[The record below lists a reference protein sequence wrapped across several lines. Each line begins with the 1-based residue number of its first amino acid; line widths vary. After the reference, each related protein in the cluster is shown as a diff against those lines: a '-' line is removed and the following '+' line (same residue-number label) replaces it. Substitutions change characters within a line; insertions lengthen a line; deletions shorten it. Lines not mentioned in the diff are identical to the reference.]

1 MSILVNKD
9 TRLIVQG
16 ITGKTG
22 TFHTKQCVDYGTQV
36 VAGVTPNKGGLLWEN
51 TIPVCNTV
59 AEAVKEYGAN
69 ASVIYVPPAFAGDSI
84 LESIEAEIPLVI
96 CITEGVPVKDMAEI
110 KQRLNISSCKTR
122 LIGPNCPGIITPE
135 ECKIGIMPGYIHKPG
150 RVGVVSRSG
159 TLTYEAVWQLTQSGH
174 GQSTCIGIGG
184 DPINGTSQTDAI
196 RMFNEDPDTDAI
208 IMIGEIGGSAEED
221 ACAYIKEHVKK
232 PVAGF
237 IAGASAPKGRTMGHA
252 GAIVSSSG
260 AGTAEAKFAAMQE
273 AGISI
278 ARNPSEIAKALLRI
292 YKA

>member
-36 VAGVTPNKGGLLWEN
+36 VAGVTPNKGGILWED

-292 YKA
+292 YKT